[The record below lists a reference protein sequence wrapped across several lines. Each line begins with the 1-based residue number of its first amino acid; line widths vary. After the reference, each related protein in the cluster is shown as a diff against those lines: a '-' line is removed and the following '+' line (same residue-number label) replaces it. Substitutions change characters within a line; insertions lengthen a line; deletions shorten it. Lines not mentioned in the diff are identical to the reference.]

1 MPNTSGF
8 FFNDVHGSGK
18 CRTLSECM
26 ELWVNAIEK
35 NVEVFWSE
43 EGLRYAVGE

>member
-1 MPNTSGF
+1 MMYMVLANA
-8 FFNDVHGSGK
+8 
-18 CRTLSECM
+18 